1 MNQVLELVIA
11 VILAAAAIYFVLQP
25 VFGPPR
31 QAQVEDDS
39 GIDPDDDLSPR
50 AVALRALK
58 EIEFDRAT
66 GKLTDADYDALK
78 RRYTAEAVQAL
89 RVEKTARPETPA
101 AGVASFAPPSER
113 SCPEHGPRPEANAR
127 YCSECGRRLERAQ
140 SYCTRCGSGLEPGA
154 RFCSSC
160 GRRAAA

>member
-1 MNQVLELVIA
+1 VNQVLELVIA

-25 VFGPPR
+25 VFGPRRP
-31 QAQVEDDS
+31 APVDDDS

-78 RRYTAEAVQAL
+78 HRYTAEAVQAL
-89 RVEKTARPETPA
+89 RVEEIDATTPA
-101 AGVASFAPPSER
+101 AAARIEPSGER
-113 SCPEHGPRPEANAR
+113 SCPAHGPRPEAKAR
-127 YCSECGRRLERAQ
+127 YCSECGRGLERAQ
-140 SYCTRCGSGLEPGA
+140 SYCTRCGSGLESGA

>member
-1 MNQVLELVIA
+1 VNQVLELVIA
-11 VILAAAAIYFVLQP
+11 VILAGAAIYFVLQP

-31 QAQVEDDS
+31 QVQGEDDS

-66 GKLTDADYDALK
+66 GKLTDADYDALR

-89 RVEKTARPETPA
+89 RVEETARPESPA
-101 AGVASFAPPSER
+101 AAAASFEPPSER

-140 SYCTRCGSGLEPGA
+140 SYCTRCGSGLESGA